1 MGPFVVEFYETRDGQ
16 RPAEDFLD
24 ELDIKMRSK
33 LVMTLKVLQEQGN
46 RLREPYS
53 KHLDDGIFEIRGK
66 VGTDISRVMYFFYYG
81 GRIILTSGF
90 IKKTQKTPKSEIE
103 RAKQYRKDFWKEREN
118 QMKTLD
124 LYLNEQLKNEEFR
137 KEWEENQPEMD
148 IIRAMADARISQ
160 NLTQKELAERTGINQ
175 ADISKLENGTR
186 NPSLKLLKRL
196 ADGMGMDLKLV
207 FTPKEPQNLKL
218 AK

>member
-53 KHLDDGIFEIRGK
+53 KHLDDGILRSAESWNGYFM
-66 VGTDISRVMYFFYYG
+66 VMYFFYYG
-81 GRIILTSGF
+81 GRIILTNGF

-103 RAKQYRKDFWKEREN
+103 RAKQYRKDFLEREGES
-118 QMKTLD
+118 D
-124 LYLNEQLKNEEFR
+124 
-137 KEWEENQPEMD
+137 EN
-148 IIRAMADARISQ
+148 
-160 NLTQKELAERTGINQ
+160 TG
-175 ADISKLENGTR
+175 S
-186 NPSLKLLKRL
+186 
-196 ADGMGMDLKLV
+196 V
-207 FTPKEPQNLKL
+207 FE
-218 AK
+218 